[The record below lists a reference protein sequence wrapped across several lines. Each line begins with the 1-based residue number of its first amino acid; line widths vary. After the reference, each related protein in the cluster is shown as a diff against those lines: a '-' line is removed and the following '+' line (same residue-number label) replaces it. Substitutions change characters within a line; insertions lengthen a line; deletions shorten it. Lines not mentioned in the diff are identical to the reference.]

1 MGPQPA
7 LDSRYT
13 CGMRRIFQ
21 VAVMC
26 AALAISA
33 AAQMRGGVPASVTS
47 MGFGGHVRFG
57 GVPASVTS
65 PGFGFVPRQFGP
77 RVFIGH
83 HPRVFFRPGFGFRHR
98 AFFNGAFFN
107 GSVAPF
113 FPTPIVVPFFDS
125 ADWEGGAMQPQTIV
139 TQPAQPQPIVIVV
152 PDRGDRDTSQRDSS
166 PPREEREEAPPRA
179 AAKPEPPPPPTIVV
193 LRSGEKLELSDYALT
208 GDTLYDVHGGRAKK
222 IAVSDIDLPATVR
235 VNEERGLEFTL
246 PNAARVHI
254 Q

>member
-1 MGPQPA
+1 
-7 LDSRYT
+7 
-13 CGMRRIFQ
+13 MRKSVGI
-21 VAVMC
+21 AVMC

-47 MGFGGHVRFG
+47 PGFGGHPGFG

-65 PGFGFVPRQFGP
+65 PGFGVVPRNFGGVHG

-83 HPRVFFRPGFGFRHR
+83 HPRGFVGTRFGGNRFFFP
-98 AFFNGAFFN
+98 

-113 FPTPIVVPFFDS
+113 FPTPIVVPFFEY
-125 ADWEGGAMQPQTIV
+125 ADYADQLPPTIV

-152 PDRGDRDTSQRDSS
+152 PDRGDREARD
-166 PPREEREEAPPRA
+166 PAPPAEAREQA
-179 AAKPEPPPPPTIVV
+179 PPVAAKPEPPPPPTIVI
-193 LRSGEKLELSDYALT
+193 LRDGQKLELTDYAVT
-208 GDTLYDVHGGRAKK
+208 GDTLYDLHGGRTKK
-222 IAVSDIDLPATVR
+222 IAVSDIDLPATVKI
-235 VNEERGLEFTL
+235 NEDRGFEFTL